1 MTTRMLVPAPPT
13 TGRQAVT
20 VVTTDRWEDV
30 REALTV
36 VHDGFVE
43 AGYMAPQPSGRRMIG
58 PYLNDDVVFSLAYV
72 GEEIAGVIALIP
84 DGPFGLPSDDAFRD
98 QTDLLRSAGRPLF
111 ESGSLVVRRSCRRH
125 TRKILAGLFAGH
137 MRVLRETPGATTVV
151 SVEPGQ
157 ESFYWSLSG
166 ATPLSGPRDHYGAPA
181 VLLATD
187 YPRMV
192 DLMGRS
198 RTNGQRMVRDLVLG
212 SGSGW
217 LVDRR
222 SGERWPV
229 DEVAALI
236 EEQVS
241 LDRLL
246 QPLLTAE
253 GASLP
258 TLGRE

>member
-1 MTTRMLVPAPPT
+1 
-13 TGRQAVT
+13 
-20 VVTTDRWEDV
+20 
-30 REALTV
+30 

-58 PYLNDDVVFSLAYV
+58 PYLNDGVTFSLAYV
-72 GEEIAGVIALIP
+72 REEIAGVLALIP
-84 DGPFGLPSDDAFRD
+84 DGPFGLASDDAFHDRM
-98 QTDLLRSAGRPLF
+98 DLLRSAGPLF

-125 TRKILAGLFAGH
+125 TRRILAGLVAAS

-157 ESFYWSLSG
+157 ASFYWSLFG
-166 ATPLSGPRDHYGAPA
+166 ATPVCEPRDHYGAPA
-181 VLLATD
+181 VLLAAD

-192 DLMGRS
+192 DLMNRS

-212 SGSGW
+212 SGSPW

-222 SGERWPV
+222 AGERWPV

-236 EEQVS
+236 EEQVC

-246 QPLLTAE
+246 EPLLTTE

-258 TLGRE
+258 TPGRE